1 MATSVAPIPFNPSAA
16 LGGASQAG
24 AGYYNSLEDT
34 GVSRADDLNDLST
47 QSSRLQ
53 TQYNDVTAP
62 QLQGSIATSGNWF
75 SGATSGQPSIGQGAA
90 NYQNAQTDLSS
101 SVQRQLN
108 SLTEQR
114 NWAAIGLIV

>member
-1 MATSVAPIPFNPSAA
+1 MATSVSPIPFDPSAA
-16 LGGASQAG
+16 LGGASQNV
-24 AGYYNSLEDT
+24 AGYYQTMEDT
-34 GVSRADDLNDLST
+34 GVQKTEDLNDLST
-47 QSSRLQ
+47 QSGRLQ

-108 SLTEQR
+108 TLTEQR